1 MGSNAPAQSNTDF
14 NRKRDG
20 KFEDKRSHFN
30 DRNRTL
36 NMNGSQQSFNRFN
49 SKANLPGGTMTDEG
63 MIIDYKVNYDQFV
76 DSMTIFYADWSYL

>member
-1 MGSNAPAQSNTDF
+1 
-14 NRKRDG
+14 
-20 KFEDKRSHFN
+20 
-30 DRNRTL
+30 
-36 NMNGSQQSFNRFN
+36 MNGSQQSFNRFN